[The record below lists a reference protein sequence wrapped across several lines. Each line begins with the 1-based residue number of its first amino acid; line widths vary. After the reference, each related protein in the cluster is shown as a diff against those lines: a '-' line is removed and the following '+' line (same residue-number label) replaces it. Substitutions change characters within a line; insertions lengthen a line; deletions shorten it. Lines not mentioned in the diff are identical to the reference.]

1 MFVDSGPSSI
11 RSRRAKRTSE
21 ERPTNTPSRV
31 NNKRVKLNS
40 TRISEIS
47 KAEQTLLQ
55 GAADFFGLT
64 VDQLIDAV
72 DRYGRAHSRSASS
85 TDGKD
90 SRVQSESTVSV
101 ELIQHAGHKH
111 DAAQDAGPGI
121 FRLTL
126 PDLAQSRRRRP
137 QRPVGSGRHPNTTI
151 AAPRMHLSL
160 PPPPP
165 APLAERSSDA
175 EQSDLV
181 APWLSDMLED
191 DLQWGWNFQLD
202 NQDAQAHDQ
211 PSLYSENL
219 NFASATEVV
228 GAANPTLSAPDDVD
242 TLSPLSLPA
251 DQARST
257 PNHDAAPLP
266 AVASTPLD
274 ESAPV
279 DTPSPLDAAE
289 TKTVA
294 KRSASPPLQPGTSQ
308 RAKAGQARKRG
319 PFPDA
324 GQRQETGIV
333 RLLGACIRCSMQR
346 IRVRCC
352 PDSGFLRFLTDM
364 PIVQTR
370 SCQSQRLLPD
380 LLAGGPHASPLGPL
394 PPIQDQRCGAS

>member
-1 MFVDSGPSSI
+1 MFVESGPSSI
-11 RSRRAKRTSE
+11 RSRRAKRPSE
-21 ERPTNTPSRV
+21 DRPANTPSRV
-31 NNKRVKLNS
+31 NNKRAKLNS

-47 KAEQTLLQ
+47 KAEHTLLQ
-55 GAADFFGLT
+55 GAADFFSLT

-85 TDGKD
+85 TDGRD

-101 ELIQHAGHKH
+101 ELIQHGGHRH
-111 DAAQDAGPGI
+111 DTTQDAGQGI

-137 QRPVGSGRHPNTTI
+137 QRPAGGGRHSNAAI
-151 AAPRMHLSL
+151 AAPRVHHSL
-160 PPPPP
+160 PPLPPV
-165 APLAERSSDA
+165 AERSSDA
-175 EQSDLV
+175 EESDLV

-211 PSLYSENL
+211 PPLYSDNL
-219 NFASATEVV
+219 NFASGTVAVA
-228 GAANPTLSAPDDVD
+228 GANQTISASDDVD

-251 DQARST
+251 DPARST
-257 PNHDAAPLP
+257 PNRDVNPLP
-266 AVASTPLD
+266 TVASTPLD

-279 DTPSPLDAAE
+279 DTPSPLEAAD
-289 TKTVA
+289 TKALT
-294 KRSASPPLQPGTSQ
+294 KRSASPPLQPGASQ

-346 IRVRCC
+346 IRVRC
-352 PDSGFLRFLTDM
+352 
-364 PIVQTR
+364 
-370 SCQSQRLLPD
+370 
-380 LLAGGPHASPLGPL
+380 
-394 PPIQDQRCGAS
+394 